1 MQRDNRRLGSF
12 PIGWVR
18 PSRCTGWVK
27 SPGYNLPPWTTPS
40 KAGPE
45 TGREPNRPRE
55 GTPAR
60 PAAGPPGGRA
70 RGMENR
76 GWRIEDGESRMVRS
90 LRSLDG
96 ESRIVHRESWGRGD
110 TRLGSGKRSAPPL
123 APPRRFLISPSSRLP
138 RYDLVVSSSHRFIGT
153 TYNEAA
159 FPPSR
164 TPPPPGTTNP
174 PRLPLEKGRAPQG
187 VDLWPRVVP
196 TSKVRV
202 YLSPPSHPT
211 HPTRPNKK
219 AGAPSEGSA
228 RFLRLRHARQ
238 QGWSRQGRG

>member
-70 RGMENR
+70 RGME
-76 GWRIEDGESRMVRS
+76 DGESRMENRGWSARFARWMVSRESYIVSRGAVGTRASTLVSASAPTSPHLAVSSS
-90 LRSLDG
+90 LRLP
-96 ESRIVHRESWGRGD
+96 V
-110 TRLGSGKRSAPPL
+110 
-123 APPRRFLISPSSRLP
+123 SPSP
-138 RYDLVVSSSHRFIGT
+138 RFPISSGLDLVVSSLHRFIGT
-153 TYNEAA
+153 
-159 FPPSR
+159 PPQRGRPPTVTS
-164 TPPPPGTTNP
+164 TPSTPAPPPLPIPSSCPSPSGEGT
-174 PRLPLEKGRAPQG
+174 RGRAPR
-187 VDLWPRVVP
+187 LW
-196 TSKVRV
+196 
-202 YLSPPSHPT
+202 
-211 HPTRPNKK
+211 
-219 AGAPSEGSA
+219 
-228 RFLRLRHARQ
+228 
-238 QGWSRQGRG
+238 

>member
-123 APPRRFLISPSSRLP
+123 APPRRFLISPSSRLSVSPFPHLLRSRP
-138 RYDLVVSSSHRFIGT
+138 RRLFLSS
-153 TYNEAA
+153 
-159 FPPSR
+159 
-164 TPPPPGTTNP
+164 TPRHQPQQG
-174 PRLPLEKGRAPQG
+174 RLPTVTSTPSTPAPPTLPIPSSCPSPSGEGTRGRAPR
-187 VDLWPRVVP
+187 LW
-196 TSKVRV
+196 
-202 YLSPPSHPT
+202 
-211 HPTRPNKK
+211 
-219 AGAPSEGSA
+219 
-228 RFLRLRHARQ
+228 
-238 QGWSRQGRG
+238 